1 MHSNMAT
8 TESRVVRVFAA
19 IVLAICAASNAVAAE
34 TGDLINMSA
43 TAIVANRVCG
53 IDTAK
58 LRSDRQFGFEAAA
71 RKLGANRA
79 FREIEEQASER
90 IANSHPG
97 EILDSICKAMRERM
111 Y

>member
-1 MHSNMAT
+1 MYHFPRFSSPLLAVFLSAAMA
-8 TESRVVRVFAA
+8 V
-19 IVLAICAASNAVAAE
+19 NARPAE
-34 TGDLINMSA
+34 IDDLINMSA

-53 IDTAK
+53 INTVK

-71 RKLGANRA
+71 RKLGASRA

-97 EILDSICKAMRERM
+97 EILDSVCKAMRERM